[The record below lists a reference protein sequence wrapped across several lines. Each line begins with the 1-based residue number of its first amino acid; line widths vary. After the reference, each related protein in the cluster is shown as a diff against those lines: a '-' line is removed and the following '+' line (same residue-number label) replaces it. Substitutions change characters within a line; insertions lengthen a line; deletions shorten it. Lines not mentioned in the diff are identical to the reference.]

1 MRREFSRKN
10 NFWTFQ
16 KILKTLIFLLLF
28 FVFAK
33 SFIWGDKGF
42 LYYRF
47 LQKDINLENQKIAK
61 LVKDIDGLKS
71 KIDLWQN
78 SDFMIEKMAR
88 QDLQMALPDEKVC
101 LIK

>member
-10 NFWTFQ
+10 NFWTFET
-16 KILKTLIFLLLF
+16 IFKTLIFVSLF
-28 FVFAK
+28 FIFAK
-33 SFIWGDKGF
+33 SFIWGNKGF
-42 LYYRF
+42 LYYRS
-47 LQKDINLENQKIAK
+47 LQKDVNVENQKTMK
-61 LVKDIDGLKS
+61 LVKDIDSLKS

-78 SDFMIEKMAR
+78 NDFMIEKMAR